1 MAAGPGAGEAG
12 TSGPARVSAVARLLR
27 RALAVW
33 RDEGAQAVLERTAGT
48 LTRAAR
54 RFGLV
59 VQSRLGLVGAR
70 FGPRAGRVLPAVYD
84 VLCFPGLDW
93 TFRFQRPQQ
102 LVREFARRGHR
113 GFYVSVRFHDA
124 GRGALLRKIGEGV
137 YEAELPG
144 PAGLNVYRDA
154 LDDATLAGFLD
165 ALEQLRADA
174 RIVEAIC
181 LVQLPFWTRLA
192 LAARDRWSWKVVYDC
207 IDEHAGFTTNAV
219 PMLDQEEALLAASDL
234 VTATSRAL
242 YEKAARHAGRVLLL
256 PNAADVEHFETPGG
270 ALALRGFREPVVGYY
285 GAIAEWFDVELVR
298 QTALARPDWQ
308 FVLIGRT
315 TGADVAPLRGLGN
328 VHLLAEKPYAA
339 LPAYL
344 HRFDVACIPFRLTDL
359 TRAANPVKLYEYL
372 SAGKPVV
379 AVPLPELE
387 PWREHVYLARTPEE
401 FVAQTERAL
410 AEDSPARVAARRAAV
425 REHTW
430 AARCEALDRSVR
442 ALYGKAVVVVV
453 SYGNAEYLRL
463 CLEALWART
472 VYPAFEVVVV
482 DNGSG
487 PDVTG
492 YLEQAAAREP
502 RLRVILNG
510 RNLGFAA
517 ANNIGIR
524 AAGACEYLVLLN
536 DDTVVTR
543 GWLGKLRCHLADPK
557 VGIVGPVTNWAGNEA
572 RIEVGYERL
581 AELEWWAERY
591 TRTRAGRSFA
601 IPVLA
606 LFCVALRK
614 AVVDEVGPLDER
626 YGIGMFE
633 DDDYALRVRKRGYR
647 VVCAEDVFVHH
658 WGRASFA
665 RLPEAEYAALF
676 AENRRRFE
684 EKWGGRWTRHRSR

>member
-1 MAAGPGAGEAG
+1 VAAGSGAGGTARGG
-12 TSGPARVSAVARLLR
+12 TSRVSPVARLAR

-33 RDEGAQAVLERTAGT
+33 REEGAQAALERTAGT
-48 LTRAAR
+48 LTRAVRRLGVVAR
-54 RFGLV
+54 K
-59 VQSRLGLVGAR
+59 RLGLGAR
-70 FGPRAGRVLPAVYD
+70 LGLRAGRVPPAVYD

-113 GFYVSVRFHDA
+113 GFYVGVRFHDA
-124 GRGALLRKIGEGV
+124 GRGALLRKIAEGV
-137 YEAELPG
+137 YEVELPG
-144 PAGLNVYRDA
+144 PPGLTVYRDA
-154 LDDATLAGFLD
+154 LDDATLAGFME
-165 ALEQLRADA
+165 ALEQLRVEAG
-174 RIVEAIC
+174 IVEAIC
-181 LVQLPFWTRLA
+181 LVQLPFWVRVA
-192 LAARDRWSWKVVYDC
+192 VGARERWGWKIVYDC
-207 IDEHAGFTTNAV
+207 IDEHGGFTTNAA
-219 PMLDQEEALLAASDL
+219 PMLGQEEALLAASDL
-234 VTATSRAL
+234 VTATSRIL
-242 YEKAARHAGRVLLL
+242 YEKAARRAGRVLLL
-256 PNAADVEHFETPGG
+256 PNGADVEHFERPGG
-270 ALALRGFREPVVGYY
+270 AVALRGLRGPVVGYY

-298 QTALARPDWQ
+298 QTALARPEWQ

-315 TGADVAPLRGLGN
+315 TGADAAPLRGLGN
-328 VHLLAEKPYAA
+328 VHLLGEKPYAA

-359 TRAANPVKLYEYL
+359 TRATNPVKLYEYL

-410 AEDSPARVAARRAAV
+410 AEDSPARAAARAAV
-425 REHTW
+425 ARQHTW
-430 AARCEALDRSVR
+430 STRYETLDRGVR

-453 SYGNAEYLRL
+453 SYRNAEYLRL

-482 DNGSG
+482 DNGSE

-543 GWLGKLRCHLADPK
+543 GWLGTLLRHLADPR
-557 VGIVGPVTNWAGNEA
+557 VGMVGPVTNWAGNEA

-581 AELEWWAERY
+581 AELEWWAERHA
-591 TRTRAGRSFA
+591 RGRAGRGFD

-606 LFCVALRK
+606 MFCVALRK

-626 YGIGMFE
+626 FGIGMFE
-633 DDDYALRVRKRGYR
+633 DDDYALRVRRRGYR

-665 RLPEAEYAALF
+665 RLPEAEYSALF
-676 AENRRRFE
+676 AENRQRFE
-684 EKWGGRWTRHRSR
+684 EKWGMRWTPHRSR